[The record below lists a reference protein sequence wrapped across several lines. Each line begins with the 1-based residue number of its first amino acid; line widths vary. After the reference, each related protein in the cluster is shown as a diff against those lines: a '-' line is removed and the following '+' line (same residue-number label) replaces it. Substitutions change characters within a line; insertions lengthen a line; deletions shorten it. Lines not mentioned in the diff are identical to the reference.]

1 MNKYIIY
8 GKNDCS
14 WCEKAKKL
22 LEEKG
27 LPYEE
32 LKLGIDYERDELA
45 AKLGG
50 VERLTVPQIFHEGIH
65 LGNYEALRNLI
76 EKMY

>member
-8 GKNDCS
+8 GKHDCP

-32 LKLGIDYERDELA
+32 LKLGIDYERDELRT
-45 AKLGG
+45 KLGG

>member
-1 MNKYIIY
+1 MTPYIIY
-8 GKNDCS
+8 SRDDCP
-14 WCEKAKKL
+14 WCEKTKEL
-22 LEEKG
+22 LEAKG

-45 AKLGG
+45 AKLDNTD
-50 VERLTVPQIFHEGIH
+50 RLTVPQIFHEGIH